1 MAKKSREER
10 KASRIVIKWRKY
22 AFANFILKF
31 EYRAFGW
38 AYTGKEVDV
47 VDDGYET
54 TVYDDHAVTKHK
66 SHIVKHACFQRPR
79 SYQKN
84 FLFSLLEL
92 LSGIVSRFRV
102 WALNLI
108 MVPIIILVIALIG
121 GGENTGT
128 IIGVI
133 CGIYGGLIGASIL
146 FGILGLVVRKAFKLD
161 EKTDEF
167 NHKYGYQ
174 GQTDFIQENDVKYN

>member
-1 MAKKSREER
+1 MAKKSREEK

-22 AFANFILKF
+22 AFTNWILAF

-38 AYTGKEVDV
+38 AYCGKEVDV

-54 TVYDDHAVTKHK
+54 TIYDDRAVTKHK
-66 SHIVKHACFQRPR
+66 SHIVKHACFKRPR

-84 FLFSLLEL
+84 FLFSLLEF
-92 LSGIVSRFRV
+92 LSGFVSRFRV
-102 WALNLI
+102 WAINLI
-108 MVPIIILVIALIG
+108 MVPIIIGVIALVSSS
-121 GGENTGT
+121 ESSGT
-128 IIGVI
+128 ILGVI
-133 CGIYGGLIGASIL
+133 FGIYGCLIGASII

-161 EKTDEF
+161 QKTDEF

-174 GQTDFIQENDVKYN
+174 GQTDFILENDVKYN